1 MGYYIHTED
10 CTLRIPAANLAAAW
24 DRFVEL
30 DKRKDLQHHRGSVEL
45 LDGTTLEDV
54 RAFSFLPP
62 NFTESIDSVAGVLWA
77 LGFAVEQD
85 ADDADLYIHAYN
97 GKAGQEDLFL
107 FSLAGLM
114 DGHIEW
120 MGEDGS
126 SSRYTFGLDRD
137 PISEDGQRVWTN
149 ARTMPNPLTIPV
161 GERSPYTYY

>member
-1 MGYYIHTED
+1 MGYYIHIED
-10 CTLRIPAANLAAAW
+10 STLRIPAANLAAAW

-30 DKRKDLQHHRGSVEL
+30 DKRKDLQHHRGEGLV
-45 LDGTTLEDV
+45 G
-54 RAFSFLPP
+54 FSFLPV

-77 LGFAVEQD
+77 LGFDVEQD

>member
-30 DKRKDLQHHRGSVEL
+30 DKRKDLQHHRGEGLV
-45 LDGTTLEDV
+45 G
-54 RAFSFLPP
+54 FSFLPV
-62 NFTESIDSVAGVLWA
+62 NFTETIDSVAGVLWA
-77 LGFAVEQD
+77 LGFDVEQD